1 MRLTLP
7 VLTLVL
13 VLAGS
18 SAHAH
23 HDHPDFLL
31 DQKISVEGALEQLTY
46 ANPHVLLRIRTAEGV
61 LYTAEWQAA
70 SWLQY
75 HAHVT
80 LTTLRVGDR
89 LVVVGSPSR
98 DPASH
103 ELVRLK
109 EVRRPSDGWAYQV
122 VQEGS
127 APSSPKR

>member
-7 VLTLVL
+7 ILTLVL
-13 VLAGS
+13 LLSGS
-18 SAHAH
+18 SVRAH
-23 HDHPDFLL
+23 HSHPDFLL
-31 DQKISVEGALEQLTY
+31 EQNVSVEGALEQLTY
-46 ANPHVLLRIRTAEGV
+46 ANPHVLLRIRTAKGV

-89 LVVVGSPSR
+89 VVVIGSPSR

-103 ELVRLK
+103 ELVLLK
-109 EVRRPSDGWAYQV
+109 EVRRPRDGWTYKV
-122 VQEGS
+122 IQEGS
-127 APSSPKR
+127 GPPSPKH

>member
-1 MRLTLP
+1 MRLSLP
-7 VLTLVL
+7 MLILVL
-13 VLAGS
+13 SWLVTP
-18 SAHAH
+18 HTRTIVT
-23 HDHPDFLL
+23 PDFLL
-31 DQKISVEGALEQLTY
+31 DQNVSVEGALEQLTY

-89 LVVVGSPSR
+89 VVVIGSPSR

-109 EVRRPSDGWAYQV
+109 EVRRPRDGWTYQV
-122 VQEGS
+122 IQEGS
-127 APSSPKR
+127 GPPSPKH